1 MQVNAITSYQ
11 YSTPNK
17 LNNHQKQSTQIESNS
32 VNFTAREDN
41 RRNSNAMRN
50 AVVAL
55 CFLPVA
61 GGVVTSCDKE
71 AFAEAKVNV
80 DANANANANA
90 SIIDTTGYKHPG
102 DTIIKWYY
110 KYQKPIPLD
119 SLFNNMQNWDIDG
132 ADGDKNDSTANRNII
147 HYEGA
152 REWEYN
158 TKEIGDMNILESSR
172 NILVYDTE
180 IKDYKGNHESYGK
193 RIFRVPSGSFTIT
206 MKDGKTIHNPK
217 GLFVEEYENETDEK
231 NASIFDC
238 KLKSRAFIQTNGDT
252 LNVARRSG
260 TSEYVERGSASK
272 GYLGANSVLLRN
284 LIGQYSTDDH
294 YVDFKVDAINDK
306 DLRLKYVE
314 AMDNIE
320 GK

>member
-17 LNNHQKQSTQIESNS
+17 LNNHQKQSTPIESNS

-55 CFLPVA
+55 CFLPVE

-152 REWEYN
+152 TRAN
-158 TKEIGDMNILESSR
+158 TS
-172 NILVYDTE
+172 
-180 IKDYKGNHESYGK
+180 
-193 RIFRVPSGSFTIT
+193 P
-206 MKDGKTIHNPK
+206 
-217 GLFVEEYENETDEK
+217 TDLYSVMYPNTSVC
-231 NASIFDC
+231 NA
-238 KLKSRAFIQTNGDT
+238 AANNNGYF
-252 LNVARRSG
+252 NA
-260 TSEYVERGSASK
+260 
-272 GYLGANSVLLRN
+272 
-284 LIGQYSTDDH
+284 
-294 YVDFKVDAINDK
+294 
-306 DLRLKYVE
+306 
-314 AMDNIE
+314 
-320 GK
+320 